1 VAAAPGAAPADPLVA
16 QYEAGYAL
24 YQKGDYAGAERA
36 LKAFAQANPA
46 HPRASNA
53 SFWAGRSLMQ
63 QQQYGEAARVF
74 YGGYQASPKGQR
86 AHNSLLWLAKAL
98 LETKGPK
105 AQKAACDTLDQLAK
119 AFPDRMTGQFA
130 ADAAA
135 TRAQAQCAA

>member
-1 VAAAPGAAPADPLVA
+1 
-16 QYEAGYAL
+16 
-24 YQKGDYAGAERA
+24 
-36 LKAFAQANPA
+36 
-46 HPRASNA
+46 
-53 SFWAGRSLMQ
+53 MQ

-74 YGGYQASPKGQR
+74 YGGYQANPKGQR

-105 AQKAACDTLDQLAK
+105 AQKAACDTLDQLNK

-135 TRAQAQCAA
+135 TRAQAKCSA